1 MKPCSLPTCRAGLHQ
16 FSAAKS
22 HMTFLSP
29 SHEKDSFER
38 ARFHSYTLV
47 LLYNG
52 PNQDVRSLDAVIPGG
67 YTW

>member
-1 MKPCSLPTCRAGLHQ
+1 
-16 FSAAKS
+16 
-22 HMTFLSP
+22 MTFLSP